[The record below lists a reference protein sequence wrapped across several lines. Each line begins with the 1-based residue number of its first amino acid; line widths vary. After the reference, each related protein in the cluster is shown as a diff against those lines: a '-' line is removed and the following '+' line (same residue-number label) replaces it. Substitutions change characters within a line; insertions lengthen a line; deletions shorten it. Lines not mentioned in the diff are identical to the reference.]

1 MPGTQEDLT
10 FATTQRGGVRS
21 AAPLARVRSPRC
33 PMRSSCNY
41 GTRQSWQTMNSAL
54 PCSRAPQPIV
64 GAWPLGTT
72 ASPFDFPTRRAIG
85 FQQSGESGMLPLSAG
100 RSVTRTTD
108 PSLR

>member
-1 MPGTQEDLT
+1 MPGTQDDLT
-10 FATTQRGGVRS
+10 FATTQRGER
-21 AAPLARVRSPRC
+21 APRPRAC

-41 GTRQSWQTMNSAL
+41 GTRQSWQTMNSGP

-64 GAWPLGTT
+64 GAWQLGTT
-72 ASPFDFPTRRAIG
+72 ASPFDFPTRCAIG
-85 FQQSGESGMLPLSAG
+85 FQQSGKAGTFPLSAG